1 MRFAKE
7 TLEKME
13 TYEALGY
20 EVIVGNDWRLGQ
32 RPKYRDFDCVKLAQ
46 TNHRQHGKS
55 VRTVWAIKLK
65 PEAPEP
71 EPFSVDNFP
80 LGPPSKD
87 G

>member
-7 TLEKME
+7 TLEKI
-13 TYEALGY
+13 TAYEALGY

-65 PEAPEP
+65 PEFQPKPVFEGY
-71 EPFSVDNFP
+71 DDFP
-80 LGPPSKD
+80 LGD
-87 G
+87 MT